1 VLHFI
6 AQNGYIAIFILMLA
20 ESACIPV
27 PSELVMP
34 LGGAL
39 AAGAVAGSHPS
50 LALVIVTGTLGNV
63 AGSYLA
69 WAVGRYG
76 AEASLHRWGRLIW
89 LRQDHIDRAHRWFER
104 RGPIAVL
111 VGRVVPV
118 VRTFISLPA
127 GVARM
132 RPLPF
137 GLYTLVGC
145 VPWSAGLAVAGYE
158 LGRNWHT
165 AENDVQ
171 AAGDVIVALILVLAV
186 VLVILWRRRRRAR
199 VAATVAETPEV
210 KQAL

>member
-1 VLHFI
+1 VLHFV

-50 LALVIVTGTLGNV
+50 LVLVIVAGTLGNV

-76 AEASLHRWGRLIW
+76 AEASLHRWGRVIW

-104 RGPIAVL
+104 RGPLAVL
-111 VGRVVPV
+111 IGRVVPV

-132 RPLPF
+132 RPVPF

-158 LGRNWHT
+158 LGRNWRT
-165 AENDVQ
+165 VENDVQ
-171 AAGDVIVALILVLAV
+171 AAGDVIIALILVLAI
-186 VLVILWRRRRRAR
+186 VLVVLWRRRRRAR
-199 VAATVAETPEV
+199 VVATVAETPDV